1 MNISKSLIELRK
13 KNNLSQSD
21 LASKTGI
28 SQVMVGKYER
38 GDASPSI
45 EVAKKIADVF
55 EVSLDSLVGD
65 GQNITFDKK
74 IMERIKDIQNLDD
87 DTQHILFNLIDTYI
101 QNFKAKK
108 AFSA

>member
-1 MNISKSLIELRK
+1 MNISKSLVELRK

-21 LASKTGI
+21 LATKTGI

-45 EVAKKIADVF
+45 EVAKKIADAF
-55 EVSLDSLVGD
+55 EVSLDALVGD

-74 IMERIKDIQNLDD
+74 IMERIKDIQSLDN
-87 DTQHILFNLIDTYI
+87 DTQNILFNLIDTYI

>member
-1 MNISKSLIELRK
+1 MNISKNLVELRK

-21 LASKTGI
+21 LATKTGI

-74 IMERIKDIQNLDD
+74 IMERIKDIQSLDN
-87 DTQHILFNLIDTYI
+87 DTQNILFNLIDTYI

>member
-1 MNISKSLIELRK
+1 MNISKSLVQLRK

-74 IMERIKDIQNLDD
+74 IMERIKDIQNLDN
-87 DTQHILFNLIDTYI
+87 DTQNILFNLIDTYI

-108 AFSA
+108 AFSS

>member
-13 KNNLSQSD
+13 KSNLSQAD

-55 EVSLDSLVGD
+55 EVSLDSLIGE
-65 GQNITFDKK
+65 GQNVTFDKK
-74 IMERIKDIQNLDD
+74 IIERIKDIQNLDN
-87 DTQHILFNLIDTYI
+87 DTQCILFNLIDTYI
-101 QNFKAKK
+101 QNYKAKK